1 MPIGKDLASEADE
14 IDGFLAELE
23 GEEKIKEIAGLKSG
37 FPGLDGLLNGI
48 LPGCHFL
55 VGPPSCGKTSFAK
68 QLCDQVA
75 ERNSAPVLFF
85 TFAEGKQDLRI
96 KTLARLS
103 GLESREILRG
113 RSFILH
119 SYGVPK
125 SHWTEADMLP
135 PSWQKLRAAAEEAK
149 TWLSYVYLFECGEQF
164 NIGEI
169 RTRIVEFVERSTAK
183 ETFVV
188 IDDSQRLGPHNWAIE
203 DRLPL
208 VAEGLQSMAVET
220 KLPLLAV
227 WPDFSDGRDSQPHL
241 WGEKIHAAQSVLV
254 LRNDSARDE
263 TATEPWSPVS
273 FYVVKNRGGEKGKI
287 RFEFQPAVSAFKESL
302 PATRKS
308 T

>member
-1 MPIGKDLASEADE
+1 MPIGKDPASEADE
-14 IDGFLAELE
+14 LDGFLAELE

-75 ERNSAPVLFF
+75 DRNSVPVLFF
-85 TFAEGKQDLRI
+85 TFTERKQDLRI

-103 GLESREILRG
+103 GLENREILRG

-125 SHWTEADMLP
+125 SHWTDAEMLP
-135 PSWQKLRAAAEEAK
+135 PSWQKLRAAAEEAR
-149 TWLSYVYLFECGEQF
+149 TWLSYVYLVECSDKSTTQ
-164 NIGEI
+164 EI
-169 RTRIVEFVERSTAK
+169 RSCIVDFMERTAPREIFVI
-183 ETFVV
+183 
-188 IDDSQRLGPHNWAIE
+188 IDDSQRLGPHDWAIE

-208 VAEGLQSMAVET
+208 VAEGLQSLAVQA

-227 WPDFSDGRDSQPHL
+227 WPDFNDGRDSEAQL
-241 WGEKIHAAQSVLV
+241 WGEKIHAARSVLV
-254 LRNDSARDE
+254 LRNDSARNE
-263 TATEPWSPVS
+263 TATEPWSPVNL
-273 FYVVKNRGGEKGKI
+273 YVVKNRGGEKGKI
-287 RFEFQPAVSAFKESL
+287 RFEFQPAMSAFKESL
-302 PATRKS
+302 PAARKA